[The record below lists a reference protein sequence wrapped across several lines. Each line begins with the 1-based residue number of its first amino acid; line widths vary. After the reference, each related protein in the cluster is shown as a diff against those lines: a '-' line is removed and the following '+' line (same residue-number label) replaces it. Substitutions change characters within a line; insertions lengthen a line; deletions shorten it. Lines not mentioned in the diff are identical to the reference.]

1 MVKKILDLGPTN
13 KVGQRVN
20 GSEHSSNHTRI
31 WSELS
36 GSAARS
42 SNGVEERQG
51 ERNPNDTEQQEIER
65 ISMMRISNAGSVRR
79 NVAGASNSCH
89 PTETIPAEKT
99 RDGEEPNSHGWSQH
113 HPSNWVDADE
123 HGDEDEEEENELYIQ
138 ATPPYYE
145 EQ

>member
-65 ISMMRISNAGSVRR
+65 ISMMQISNAGSVGR
-79 NVAGASNSCH
+79 NVAD
-89 PTETIPAEKT
+89 E
-99 RDGEEPNSHGWSQH
+99 EEPNSHGWSQH
-113 HPSNWVDADE
+113 HPSNWVDADD
-123 HGDEDEEEENELYIQ
+123 HGDEDEEEENELNIQ
-138 ATPPYYE
+138 ATPPYFE
-145 EQ
+145 E

>member
-65 ISMMRISNAGSVRR
+65 ISMMQISNAGSVGR
-79 NVAGASNSCH
+79 NVAGASNSY
-89 PTETIPAEKT
+89 PDLLLFFVLSFSFFPFGLLEIVSLKAFAL
-99 RDGEEPNSHGWSQH
+99 SIMW
-113 HPSNWVDADE
+113 
-123 HGDEDEEEENELYIQ
+123 
-138 ATPPYYE
+138 
-145 EQ
+145 